1 MLSKARFLY
10 VLIIVTVILSACA
23 APATTAPTQAPAPT
37 SAPAA
42 TNPPAPTAAPTQAPA
57 PTTAPTA
64 APTKAAA
71 TNTPAATAT
80 SAPKVVATIS
90 PDKLSQKGRL
100 LICSDIPYPPQEFFD
115 ENGNPTG
122 IDMDLGTEI
131 SNRLGLKVQFVNS
144 VFDTIIAAVNGGKC
158 DIIMSAMNITD
169 TRKKQVSMIPYFVAG
184 QALVVQ
190 KGNPK
195 GINGKLDI
203 CGQSV
208 AAESGTTNAD
218 WLAGANDYKDAGLP
232 ADCTKA
238 GKKAPVLV
246 VTQKDSDSLQ
256 QLQAGK
262 VAAYATDLP
271 VALYY
276 TAQHPDQFQL
286 GGQVIDPIQE
296 GIVVPCGVAD
306 CSSAPLSDVGKA
318 VETAFKSMVS
328 DGTYLTILK
337 KWGQAEAAI
346 K

>member
-37 SAPAA
+37 SAPVATSAPAA
-42 TNPPAPTAAPTQAPA
+42 TNPPAPTAAPTQPPA
-57 PTTAPTA
+57 ATATE
-64 APTKAAA
+64 APTKVPA
-71 TNTPAATAT
+71 TNTPAAPA
-80 SAPKVVATIS
+80 VVATIS

-100 LICSDIPYPPQEFFD
+100 LICSDMPYPPQEFFD

-122 IDMDLGTEI
+122 IDIDLGTEI

-169 TRKKQVSMIPYFVAG
+169 TRKKQVSMIPYFIAG
-184 QALVVQ
+184 QALVVV

-195 GINGKLDI
+195 NIAGPLDI
-203 CGQSV
+203 CGQPV

-218 WLAGANDYKDAGLP
+218 WLSGANDYKGAGLP

-238 GKKAPVLV
+238 GKKAPQVV

-262 VAAYATDLP
+262 VVAYATDSP

-276 TAQHPDQFQL
+276 TSQHADQFQVA
-286 GGQVIDPIQE
+286 GQVIQPIQE

-318 VETAFKSMVS
+318 VETVFKSMVS